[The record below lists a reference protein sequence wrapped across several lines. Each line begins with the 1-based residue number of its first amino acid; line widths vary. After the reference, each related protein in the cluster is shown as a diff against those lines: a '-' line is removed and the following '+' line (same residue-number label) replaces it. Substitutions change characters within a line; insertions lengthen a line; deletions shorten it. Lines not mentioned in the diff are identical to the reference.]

1 MANEFNFEGYNKIME
16 TANTGLKVYL
26 ITQLLGDV
34 VTNTIRY
41 KSPLANEAM
50 EVLQSAEELRVNWK
64 IQSAKAN
71 AGKASQTLTAPK
83 SPATP
88 VADMNQYEPA
98 VF

>member
-1 MANEFNFEGYNKIME
+1 MANEFNFEAYNKLME

-34 VTNTIRY
+34 VTSTIRY

-50 EVLQSAEELRVNWK
+50 EVLQAAEELRTGWK

-71 AGKASQTLTAPK
+71 AGKAGQTLTTPK
-83 SPATP
+83 MPNTP
-88 VADMNQYEPA
+88 VADMNQYEA
-98 VF
+98 AIF